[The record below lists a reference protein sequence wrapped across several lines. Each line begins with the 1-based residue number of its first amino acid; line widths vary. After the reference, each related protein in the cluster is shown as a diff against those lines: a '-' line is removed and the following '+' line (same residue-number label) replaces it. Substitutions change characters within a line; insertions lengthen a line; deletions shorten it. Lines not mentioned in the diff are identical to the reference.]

1 MEFLKF
7 NDFVNE
13 NSLDEGYLG
22 NVVNAET
29 MKDVKKIYPRAK
41 KTSEVHGAVFYI
53 ELDKNLFAKA
63 VSQNTMKSVEPFVIE
78 AVYQMKG
85 KKQKFLYTESVNE
98 SNKYSVHYSDGMRSA
113 QEFKREDQA
122 MQFAKDLIK
131 TKKGLQFV
139 SVHKPGMYQTAH
151 KEDLLAW
158 WGPGSYWDNVSKK
171 DKDVVKM
178 QISESFRNKKPMG
191 FSKDETLEVAKKVA
205 EAISKLDGVK
215 CTVNMKTLEEDSF
228 DLDYD
233 GDEYDGGSYNLYS
246 DGSVVN
252 MAVRRTPTIAHVDD
266 SVKDI
271 MKTLKKDYGK
281 LAKESV
287 NEAADYSELALSD
300 IASIVYDDWKKISPH
315 AAPYLDAMLDLENIT
330 DRYFMDSGISIVAYF
345 LSNARTWKGSV
356 AKDVKKELNKRLK
369 NAR

>member
-13 NSLDEGYLG
+13 NKLNEAAYDYKIH
-22 NVVNAET
+22 NAIT
-29 MKDVKKIYPRAK
+29 MKDVKKVYPKAK

-53 ELDKNLFAKA
+53 ELEKDLFAKA

-85 KKQKFLYTESVNE
+85 KRQKFLYTESVNE

-139 SVHKPGMYQTAH
+139 SVHKPGMHQTAH

-171 DKDVVKM
+171 DKDIVKM
-178 QISESFRNKKPMG
+178 QIS
-191 FSKDETLEVAKKVA
+191 
-205 EAISKLDGVK
+205 
-215 CTVNMKTLEEDSF
+215 
-228 DLDYD
+228 
-233 GDEYDGGSYNLYS
+233 
-246 DGSVVN
+246 
-252 MAVRRTPTIAHVDD
+252 
-266 SVKDI
+266 
-271 MKTLKKDYGK
+271 
-281 LAKESV
+281 ESV